1 MKRPAALV
9 IALLVSTVAVAQDT
23 AAARSAR
30 DAVIARGKSLEIVTP
45 YVPVPGDRLSHEA
58 AGYATVMCSG
68 VFISGLDP
76 DFVAENTGY
85 FTAPMAMRSRVGKP
99 VIDRAAKSVSVKLPD
114 GTVRMARQLGSQ
126 GCVALPPGRTEPN
139 FTPSVVRSALPPANS
154 QPWPMGDAP
163 STAPWPANIDKAKID
178 RAVATAMD
186 SGMTA
191 AFVVTYKGQIIGE
204 AYGPGITRTT
214 PLESWS
220 MGKSLSGTILAVLIR
235 QGAYTLNQPAPI
247 PEWQV
252 QPNDP
257 RAKITIADILRMSSG
272 LRIIA
277 PQDPDYDANGPYP
290 DHLYYYT
297 GAMNAFQYAA
307 TRPQQWPP
315 NTVGRYRN
323 TDPVLANYLSRLA
336 IEKRGENYHA
346 FPQKALFDK
355 LGMRTVVMETD
366 TYGNFLT
373 HGYELV
379 AARDWARLANLY
391 LQDGVW
397 NGERLLPEGYVTFAS
412 TLAPAWVADK
422 RPQYGGGLF
431 WINGDSTFPAPR
443 SAYYMAGVGGQNVVI
458 DATRDLAI
466 VRLGHYRGA
475 GAGGRALRRAI
486 ALLMEAVPKG

>member
-1 MKRPAALV
+1 MNIRIVLALALASNAA
-9 IALLVSTVAVAQDT
+9 AQDSSSVRV
-23 AAARSAR
+23 ARA
-30 DAVIARGKSLEIVTP
+30 AVIARGKSLDLGTP

-85 FTAPMAMRSRVGKP
+85 FTAPYAMRSRVGKP
-99 VIDRAAKSVSVKLPD
+99 VVDRAAKSVSVSLPD
-114 GTVRMARQLGSQ
+114 GTVRMAKQLGSQ
-126 GCVALPPGRTEPN
+126 GCVALPPGKTEPD
-139 FTPSVVRSALPPANS
+139 FKPLVVKSALPAANT

-163 STAPWPANIDKAKID
+163 SNAAWPANVDKAKVD
-178 RAVATAMD
+178 RAVAAAMD

-204 AYGPGITRTT
+204 AYGPGITKTT

-220 MGKSLSGTILAVLIR
+220 MGKSLSGTILAILIK

-247 PEWQV
+247 PEWV
-252 QPNDP
+252 EKPNDP
-257 RAKITIADILRMSSG
+257 RANITIADILRMSSG
-272 LRIIA
+272 LKIIA

-297 GAMNAFQYAA
+297 GAMNTFHYAA

-323 TDPVLANYLSRLA
+323 TDPVLTNYLSRLA
-336 IEKRGENYHA
+336 IEKRGESYHA

-397 NGERLLPEGYVTFAS
+397 NGERILPEGYAKFVA
-412 TLAPAWVADK
+412 TLAPAWLADK

-443 SAYYMAGVGGQNVVI
+443 SAFYMAGVGGQNVVI
-458 DATRDLAI
+458 DPTHDLAV
-466 VRLGHYRGA
+466 VRLGHYKGA
-475 GAGGRALRRAI
+475 AAGGRALRRAI
-486 ALLMEAVPKG
+486 AILMDAVPEKR